1 MDEILAQRSA
11 IPAVLTQKR
20 PRGVTDGILEPR
32 HKKYKADYVSPAE
45 RERLRRRAYRGD
57 LYQQEVDHI
66 VPAWDPWAET
76 EENSSSKTTF
86 VAKTRP
92 IRAPK
97 TISEAPISLL
107 ASGQILPA
115 VLKPKAAQ
123 SYNPDFEDW
132 KAAIDAEGEKEMVEE
147 QARLK
152 AAAEEAELQ
161 ARRVAAQTQTER
173 DPLLDDASEWEGF
186 ESEYEEDAEW
196 LMKKRP
202 ERKTPA
208 QRNKAKRR
216 KEEERQQK
224 HQAKLKARDAQ
235 LKRIQDLVKDVAM
248 SSDTVE
254 DDVVVSEIS
263 DEAGID
269 DDQLRKKRY
278 GKLRVPKKDLELVL
292 PDELQD
298 SLRALKPE
306 GNLLKE
312 RFRNMMVSG
321 RIEARPQKRQPGKK
335 AKTKVTE
342 KWAYK
347 DFTISV

>member
-1 MDEILAQRSA
+1 MDEILAHRSA
-11 IPAVLTQKR
+11 IPAVSTQKR
-20 PRGVTDGILEPR
+20 SRGVTDGIIEPR
-32 HKKYKADYVSPAE
+32 HKKYKSDYVSPAE

-57 LYQQEVDHI
+57 LYQQQVEHAA
-66 VPAWDPWAET
+66 PASDPWAEP
-76 EENSSSKTTF
+76 EETSSSKTTF
-86 VAKTRP
+86 LPKTRP

-132 KAAIDAEGEKEMVEE
+132 KAAIDAEGEKEVTAEH
-147 QARLK
+147 ARLK
-152 AAAEEAELQ
+152 TAAEEAELQ
-161 ARRVAAQTQTER
+161 ARRVAAQTETER

-196 LMKKRP
+196 LTKKRP

-216 KEEERQQK
+216 KAEERLQK

-235 LKRIQDLVKDVAM
+235 LKKFQDLVNDVAVP
-248 SSDTVE
+248 SDMVK
-254 DDVVVSEIS
+254 DDIVVSEIL
-263 DEAGID
+263 DEAEID

-321 RIEARPQKRQPGKK
+321 RIEARPLKRQPGKK